1 MEADSTTYENTYHAN
16 TKVADSL
23 PFTICPGNY
32 KLYQDFIEDNV
43 EKNIE
48 YQIVERLQ
56 QFGLLPNTVKCP
68 SSNPDCNVV
77 CKVARVIDRVQWVCA
92 GCGKRQPI
100 RIGSFFF
107 KLQCSIL
114 QVLQMTLAW
123 CEDVDITVAL
133 QHFDVKP
140 KVAISIYDR
149 LDELAIKELN
159 RQKLGGE
166 NSVVMAEMYPD
177 CLNRLSPDTTDQPHV
192 HRILMLADTKHI
204 STYYRLHVIKGD
216 PKNLHSDNMD
226 DDEILKSEVEMV
238 LSNMT
243 EPGSMIVLG
252 NNVPSIDGCVSYQ
265 NLVQHCDVDMQ
276 RFLSSRV
283 WRQALTLCA
292 ASRDLCVAGTGAG
305 VASGANV
312 GVTGA
317 GAGVGA
323 AACALAVQRYL
334 DASLYRLRYEDGFYD
349 HILKLI
355 SAEFTETSASDAN

>member
-1 MEADSTTYENTYHAN
+1 MEADSTTYEYTYHED
-16 TKVADSL
+16 TKVSDSL

-32 KLYQDFIEDNV
+32 KLYQEFINDNGGKSL
-43 EKNIE
+43 ES
-48 YQIVERLQ
+48 QIVERLQ
-56 QFGLLPNTVKCP
+56 EFGLLPNTVKCP
-68 SSNPDCNVV
+68 SSNPDCKVV
-77 CKVARVIDRVQWVCA
+77 CKVARVIDRVQWVCG

-114 QVLQMTLAW
+114 QALQMTLAW

-140 KVAISIYDR
+140 RVAISIYDR

-159 RQKLGGE
+159 KQKLGGE
-166 NSVVMAEMYPD
+166 NCVVMAEMYPD

-216 PKNLHSDNMD
+216 PKHLHIGNID

-243 EPGSMIVLG
+243 EPGSMVVLG
-252 NNVPSIDGCVSYQ
+252 NNVPNIDGCVSYQ
-265 NLVQHCDVDMQ
+265 NLVPHCDVDMQ

-292 ASRDLCVAGTGAG
+292 ASRELCG
-305 VASGANV
+305 VDA
-312 GVTGA
+312 GA
-317 GAGVGA
+317 GAGVGVPGGGTGA
-323 AACALAVQRYL
+323 AGGGTGAAGGGTGAAGGGDGRGGVRARRAAIPRRFALPFAIR
-334 DASLYRLRYEDGFYD
+334 
-349 HILKLI
+349 
-355 SAEFTETSASDAN
+355 